1 MLNAI
6 WIGFF
11 LLAFIIGLGKWLLF
25 GQAEIFSLMMKATF
39 DMSKTGFDI
48 ALGLTGVMTLW
59 LGVMK
64 IGEKAGFLSF
74 LTRLLAPL
82 FRRLMPDV
90 PPDHPALRAITMNMA
105 ANMLGLDN
113 AATPMGLKAM
123 RELQTL
129 NPSPDTA
136 SNAQILFMVLNAS
149 SVTLLPVT
157 IFTYRAQLGAADPTD
172 VFIPILL
179 ATYCSTMVGLVSV
192 ALIQKINLL
201 DRVVMAYLGAITAA
215 VAGLVAYFAQLDP
228 VAMQAQS
235 AFFSNFLLFG
245 LLVAFLVGAVMKKVN
260 AYEAFIEGAKEGFN
274 IAVGIIPYLVAMLVA
289 IGVFRA
295 SGGLEAIMEGARW
308 AVLSLGWDARFVD
321 GLPTALMKPLSGSGS
336 RAMMIET
343 MRAHGADSFAG
354 RLASII
360 QGSTETTFYV
370 LAVYFGSVGIR
381 RVRHAVSCGLLA
393 DLGGF
398 VAAVAAALF
407 LLRLIRAA
415 TTFHHAC
422 RILR

>member
-1 MLNAI
+1 MLNVI
-6 WIGFF
+6 WVGFF
-11 LLAFIIGLGKWLLF
+11 LVAFAIGLGKLVLF
-25 GQAEIFSLMMKATF
+25 GQAEVFPLMMKATF
-39 DMSKTGFDI
+39 DSARTGFEI

-64 IGEKAGFLSF
+64 IGEKAGFLAL

-90 PPDHPALRAITMNMA
+90 PPDHPALGAITMNMA

-129 NPSPDTA
+129 NPTPDTA
-136 SNAQILFMVLNAS
+136 SDAQILFMVLNAS

-179 ATYCSTMVGLVSV
+179 ATYCSTLVGLLAV
-192 ALIQKINLL
+192 AAYQKINLL
-201 DRVVMAYLGAITAA
+201 DRVVLAYLGGITAVVA
-215 VAGLVAYFAQLDP
+215 VLVTYFARLDAA
-228 VAMQAQS
+228 AMQAQS
-235 AFFSNFLLFG
+235 AFLSNFLLFG
-245 LLVAFLVGAVMKKVN
+245 LLIAFLVGAVVKRVN
-260 AYEAFIEGAKEGFN
+260 AYEAFIEGAKEGFH

-295 SGGLEAIMEGARW
+295 SGGLEAVMGGIRTLVQW
-308 AVLSLGWDARFVD
+308 LGMDTRFVD

-343 MRAHGADSFAG
+343 MKASGADSFAG

-381 RVRHAVSCGLLA
+381 RVRHAVACGLLA

-398 VAAVAAALF
+398 VAAVAAAYF
-407 LLRLIRAA
+407 
-415 TTFHHAC
+415 FFG
-422 RILR
+422 